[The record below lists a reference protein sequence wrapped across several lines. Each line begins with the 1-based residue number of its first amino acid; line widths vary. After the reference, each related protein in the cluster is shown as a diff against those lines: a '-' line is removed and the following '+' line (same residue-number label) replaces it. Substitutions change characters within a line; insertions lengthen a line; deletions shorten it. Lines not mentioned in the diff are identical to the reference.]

1 MRRILPFAAALLLT
15 CSAVLT
21 AIAQAPPARR
31 AEHPSE
37 RIDTAGLPRYQ
48 IAATLAPDTHELSAD
63 VTLEFPASAAGTR
76 VEFLL
81 AAPLA
86 IVSSQPAV
94 RELPAKGAGAG
105 FTGINGSSAALS
117 GSGRARRWQAQLP
130 AGERIL
136 TLRYRGRMDFG
147 FDTPEQ
153 EYARGFSETAGTL
166 GPKGVYLAGSSLWY
180 PWLGDTLF
188 TFDVTAR
195 APEGWMLVSP
205 GAGTARDAGGAAH
218 WVSKDAID
226 ELHLVGGPLQRYL
239 RSAGAVEAQVYLHEA
254 DAALAAKYLE
264 ATSRYLE
271 MYRTLIGP
279 YPYGKFA
286 LVENFWETGYGMP
299 SFTLLGPQIIRF
311 PFIITSSYPH
321 EILHNWWGN
330 SVFVDYASGNW
341 CEGLTAYLADHLL
354 KEQAG
359 QGAEYRRDTL
369 KKYRDFVG
377 EAHDFPLT
385 EFRSR
390 HSPST
395 EAVGYGKALM
405 LFHMVRQQVGDDA
418 YRRGLQRFYRDQ
430 RGTRASFDDLRRA
443 HEASSDVKLQA
454 MFQQWVARS
463 GAPDLRVLDAT
474 VRRDG
479 AGWIVS
485 GRLHQQQ
492 KAAPFALSVPLRV
505 QTAAGFI
512 ERRIDMSAR
521 DRTFDIPLA
530 AEPLALQVDP
540 DFDLFR
546 LLDQRET
553 APSLGQVFGDKAV
566 VAVLPASAT
575 PAQRAAYLA
584 MLDAWKSPVTKVTV
598 TSDRDLR
605 QLPRDASLWVFGR
618 DNRWLPQL
626 FGDDPALGFARDGT
640 GVQLGAERA
649 EYAGNSIVVVR
660 RNPANNAHAAAWIAV
675 DPLAA
680 APGLARKL
688 PHYGKYSWL
697 GFAGDEPANKVKG
710 EWPASDSPLRIDL
723 RAAGARNAPLPVL
736 PPPARKA
743 LAELPAA
750 FDQRAMSAS
759 VQWLAAPE
767 REGRGLG
774 SAGLLEAG
782 SWVAEQMRSAGLT
795 PGGENGG
802 WFQEFPVESV
812 PAASGSTASAPVKPG
827 TTARNVIGVL
837 RGSNPAFEGQWL
849 VVSAH
854 YDHLGRDGPG
864 VRVSELGQIHPGA
877 DDNAS
882 GTAVMLELARVLA
895 AAGAPQ
901 RTIVFIGFSAEE
913 ARLQGSR
920 WFVQHPLPLPLAG
933 LRAVVNL
940 DTVGHLGSNPL
951 SVLATGTAREWA
963 PIVQGVGFET
973 GVSLRSIAGNGESSD
988 QQSFIAKGIPG
999 VQIFSG
1005 ANLDYHRPTDTADKV
1020 DSAGLVKV
1028 AMVTREIVSYLAER
1042 PTPLTVTIA
1051 APGAAPGSPTA
1062 GASPGEG
1069 GTRRVSFGLV
1079 PDYAYTGAGVRAESV
1094 TPGSPAALAG
1104 MQAGA
1109 VLLALNGRPI
1119 TNLTQFSDALKSFRP
1134 GDTVQAT
1141 FRQGEQEQQ
1150 AAVHLVVR

>member
-1 MRRILPFAAALLLT
+1 MRRLMPFAAAVLLAASSLG
-15 CSAVLT
+15 T
-21 AIAQAPPARR
+21 AAAQSLA
-31 AEHPSE
+31 S
-37 RIDTAGLPRYQ
+37 LPRYV
-48 IAATLAPDTHELSAD
+48 INVSLAPDSHELSAE
-63 VTLEFPASAAGTR
+63 VSLEFPLAAAGTR

-86 IVSSQPAV
+86 IESSQPRV
-94 RELPAKGAGAG
+94 QELPVKGAGAG
-105 FTGINGSSAALS
+105 FTGINGSSAALL

-130 AGERIL
+130 AGERTL
-136 TLRYRGRMDFG
+136 MLRYRGRMDFG

-153 EYARGFSETAGTL
+153 EYARGFSETAGAL

-195 APEGWMLVSP
+195 SPEGWMLISP

-226 ELHLVGGPLQRYL
+226 ELHLVGGPLKRYL
-239 RSAGAVEAQVYLHEA
+239 RSAGTVEAQVYLREA
-254 DAALAAKYLE
+254 DDALAAKYLE
-264 ATSRYLE
+264 ATARYLE
-271 MYRTLIGP
+271 MYRSLIGA

-377 EAHDFPLT
+377 EARDFPLT

-390 HSPST
+390 HSPAT
-395 EAVGYGKALM
+395 EAVGYGKAQM
-405 LFHMVRQQVGDDA
+405 LFHMVRRQVGDEA
-418 YRRGLQRFYRDQ
+418 YRRGLQRFYRER

-454 MFQQWVARS
+454 MFAQWVARA
-463 GAPDLRVLDAT
+463 GAPDLRVLDAK

-479 AGWIVS
+479 VGWVVS
-485 GRLHQQQ
+485 GRLQQVQ
-492 KAAPFALSVPLRV
+492 KVAPFTVAVPVRI
-505 QTAAGFI
+505 QTVGGL
-512 ERRIDMSAR
+512 IDQHVDVSAR
-521 DRTFDIPLA
+521 STAFEFRTD
-530 AEPLALQVDP
+530 AEPLGLQVDP
-540 DFDLFR
+540 EFDLFR

-553 APSLGQVFGDKAV
+553 APSLGQVFGDKAIL
-566 VAVLPASAT
+566 AVMPASAT
-575 PAQRAAYLA
+575 PAERAAYDA
-584 MLDAWKSPVTKVTV
+584 MLEAWKSPVTRVTV
-598 TSDRDLR
+598 TTDQAMK
-605 QLPRDASLWVFGR
+605 QLPKDASLWVFGR
-618 DNRWLPQL
+618 DNRALTQV
-626 FGDDPALGFARDGT
+626 FGNDPSIGFARDAT
-640 GVQLGAERA
+640 SVQLGSERA
-649 EYAGNSIVVVR
+649 DFAGNSIVVVR
-660 RNPANNAHAAAWIAV
+660 RNPVNTAHAAAWIAV

-697 GFAGDEPANKVKG
+697 SFAGDEPANKLKG
-710 EWPASDSPLRIDL
+710 EWSASDSPLRVDL
-723 RAAGARNAPLPVL
+723 RAQSARGTPLPAVKA
-736 PPPARKA
+736 PARKA
-743 LAELPAA
+743 LAQLPAV
-750 FDQRAMSAS
+750 FDERAMLGA

-767 REGRGLG
+767 REGRGVG
-774 SAGLLEAG
+774 SPGLLQAG
-782 SWVAEQMRSAGLT
+782 DWVAEQMRAAGLS
-795 PGGENGG
+795 PGGDSGG
-802 WFQEFPVESV
+802 WFQEFPVESI
-812 PAASGSTASAPVKPG
+812 ATSTGSTASAPVKPG

-837 RGSNPAFEGQWL
+837 RGTNPAFEGQWIVL
-849 VVSAH
+849 SAH
-854 YDHLGRDGPG
+854 YDHLGRNGPG
-864 VRVSELGQIHPGA
+864 VRVSELGQVHPGA

-882 GTAVMLELARVLA
+882 GTAVLLELARVLA
-895 AAGAPQ
+895 SAGAPQ

-913 ARLQGSR
+913 SKLQGSR
-920 WFVQHPLPLPLAG
+920 WFVQHPSPLPLNG

-963 PIVQGVGFET
+963 PIIQGVGFET

-1028 AMVTREIVSYLAER
+1028 AMVAREIVSYLAER
-1042 PTPLTVTIA
+1042 PTPLTVTI
-1051 APGAAPGSPTA
+1051 GAPGSGGATA

-1079 PDYAYTGAGVRAESV
+1079 PDYAFTGTGVRAESI
-1094 TPGSPAALAG
+1094 TPDSPAAKAG
-1104 MQAGA
+1104 IANGD
-1109 VLLALNGRPI
+1109 VLLALNGKLI
-1119 TNLTQFSDALKSFRP
+1119 TNLTQFSDALKSFKP
-1134 GDTVQAT
+1134 GDSVQAT
-1141 FRQGEQEQQ
+1141 IRHGD
-1150 AAVHLVVR
+1150 LDKVVSVQLLER

>member
-1 MRRILPFAAALLLT
+1 MRRIPPFAAAMLLT
-15 CSAVLT
+15 CSAGVT
-21 AIAQAPPARR
+21 AIAQAPPAHPAERR
-31 AEHPSE
+31 DVRPSGLM
-37 RIDTAGLPRYQ
+37 DPASLPRYR
-48 IAATLAPDTHELSAD
+48 INATLVPDTHELVAD
-63 VTLEFPASAAGTR
+63 VTLEFPANAAGTR

-81 AAPLA
+81 AAPLSIEA
-86 IVSSQPAV
+86 SQPAAQ
-94 RELPAKGAGAG
+94 ELPAKGA
-105 FTGINGSSAALS
+105 SAALS
-117 GSGRARRWQAQLP
+117 GSGRARRWQVRLP
-130 AGERIL
+130 AGERTL
-136 TLRYRGRMDFG
+136 TLHYRGRMDFG
-147 FDTPEQ
+147 FDMPEQ

-166 GPKGVYLAGSSLWY
+166 GPNGVYLAGSSLWY
-180 PWLGDTLF
+180 PWLGDSLF

-195 APEGWMLVSP
+195 APDGWMLVSP
-205 GAGTARDAGGAAH
+205 GAGTARDASGTAH
-218 WVSKDAID
+218 WLSTDAID

-264 ATSRYLE
+264 ATARYLE
-271 MYRTLIGP
+271 MYRTLIGA

-299 SFTLLGPQIIRF
+299 SFTLLGPQVIRF
-311 PFIITSSYPH
+311 PFIITSSFPH

-341 CEGLTAYLADHLL
+341 CEGLTAYLADHLF

-377 EAHDFPLT
+377 EAHDFPLR

-390 HSPST
+390 HSPAT

-405 LFHMVRQQVGDDA
+405 LFHMVRQQVGDVA
-418 YRRGLQRFYRDQ
+418 YRRGLQRFYREQ

-443 HEASSDVKLQA
+443 HEATSDVKLQA
-454 MFQQWVARS
+454 LFQQWVART
-463 GAPDLRVLDAT
+463 GAPDLRVLDAH
-474 VRRDG
+474 VSREGDG
-479 AGWIVS
+479 WVVS

-492 KAAPFALSVPLRV
+492 KAAPFSLAVPLRI
-505 QTAAGFI
+505 QTSNGLV
-512 ERRIDMSAR
+512 EKRVDTTGR
-521 DRTFDIPLA
+521 DTAFQVRADS
-530 AEPLALQVDP
+530 EPLALQVDP

-546 LLDQRET
+546 LLDQREA
-553 APSLGQVFGDKAV
+553 APSLGQVFGDKAI
-566 VAVLPASAT
+566 VAVLPARASA
-575 PAQRAAYLA
+575 AQRAAYIA
-584 MLDAWKSPVTKVTV
+584 MLDAWKSPVTQVTV
-598 TSDRDLR
+598 TSDQDLK
-605 QLPRDASLWVFGR
+605 QLPKDASLWIFGR
-618 DNRWLPQL
+618 DNRWLPQV
-626 FGDDPALGFARDGT
+626 FADDPAIGFARDST
-640 GVQLGAERA
+640 GVQLGADRVD
-649 EYAGNSIVVVR
+649 YAGNSIVAVG
-660 RNPANNAHAAAWIAV
+660 RNPANSAHAAAWIAV

-697 GFAGDEPANKVKG
+697 GFAGEEPANKVKG
-710 EWPASDSPLRIDL
+710 EWPASDSPLRVDL
-723 RAAGARNAPLPVL
+723 RPASARNAPLPLL
-736 PPPARKA
+736 PPSARKA
-743 LAELPAA
+743 LADLPAT
-750 FDQRAMSAS
+750 FDERAMAAN

-774 SAGLLEAG
+774 SSGLLQAG
-782 SWVAEQMRSAGLT
+782 SWLAEQMRAAGLT
-795 PGGENGG
+795 PGGEAGG

-812 PAASGSTASAPVKPG
+812 PATRGSTASAPVKPG
-827 TTARNVIGVL
+827 TTTRNVIGVL

-882 GTAVMLELARVLA
+882 GTAVMLELARVMA
-895 AAGAPQ
+895 AAGVPQ

-920 WFVQHPLPLPLAG
+920 WFALHPLPLPLSG

-940 DTVGHLGSNPL
+940 DTVGHLNSNPL

-988 QQSFIAKGIPG
+988 QQSFIARGIPG

-1005 ANLDYHRPTDTADKV
+1005 ANLDYHRPSDTADKI

-1028 AMVTREIVSYLAER
+1028 ARVAREIVNYLAER
-1042 PTPLTVTIA
+1042 PTPLTVSIA
-1051 APGAAPGSPTA
+1051 APGAAAGNPTA
-1062 GASPGEG
+1062 GASPGDG
-1069 GTRRVSFGLV
+1069 GPRRVSFGLV
-1079 PDYAYTGAGVRAESV
+1079 PDYAYTGAGVRAESL

-1109 VLLALNGRPI
+1109 VLLALNDKPI
-1119 TNLTQFSDALKSFRP
+1119 ANLSQFSDALKSFKP

-1141 FRQGEQEQQ
+1141 FRQGGREQQ
-1150 AAVHLVVR
+1150 AAVHLVER